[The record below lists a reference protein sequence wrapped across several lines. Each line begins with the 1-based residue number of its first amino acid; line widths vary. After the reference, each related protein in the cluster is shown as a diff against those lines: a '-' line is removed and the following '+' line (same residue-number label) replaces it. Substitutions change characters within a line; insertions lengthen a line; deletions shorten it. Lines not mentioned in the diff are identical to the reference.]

1 MARHSGLPVNVKR
14 KMDMTAEALKA
25 RPAKI
30 LLVDDDLGD
39 VKMTLEAFKAFTVP
53 LKVFRA
59 RDGEEAI
66 DYLRQRGEHHAAPKP
81 DLIFLDLNMPKKN
94 GFEVLFDIKNDPHL
108 KSIPVLV
115 LTGSKA
121 AEDMHAAYE
130 AKANFYMVKPA
141 KVDEYFA
148 AMNYVEE
155 FWLKGMHLDGE

>member
-1 MARHSGLPVNVKR
+1 MTMTVEIVKN
-14 KMDMTAEALKA
+14 

-39 VKMTLEAFKAFTVP
+39 VKMTLEAFKAFKVP

-66 DYLRQRGEHHAAPKP
+66 DYLRQRGEHRAAPRP

-94 GFEVLFDIKNDPHL
+94 GFEVLFDIKSDPDL
-108 KSIPVLV
+108 KAIPVLV

-121 AEDMHAAYE
+121 PEDMHAAYE
-130 AKANFYMVKPA
+130 AKANFYMVKPS
-141 KVDEYFA
+141 KVDQYFA

-155 FWLKGMHLDGE
+155 FWLKGMELTAE

>member
-1 MARHSGLPVNVKR
+1 
-14 KMDMTAEALKA
+14 MDMIAEAVKT

-39 VKMTLEAFKAFTVP
+39 VKMTLEAFKAFKVP

-66 DYLRQRGEHHAAPKP
+66 DYLRQRGEHRAASRP

-94 GFEVLFDIKNDPHL
+94 GFEVLQDIKKDPHL
-108 KSIPVLV
+108 KAIPVLV
-115 LTGSKA
+115 LTGSNA
-121 AEDMHAAYE
+121 PEDMHAAYE
-130 AKANFYMVKPA
+130 AEANFYMVKPA
-141 KVDEYFA
+141 KVDQYFA

-155 FWLKGMHLDGE
+155 FWLKGMEFTAE